1 VILPILAEGITAGR
15 SVSAGGDGMAV
26 GALEFAQGPSD
37 VARVDF
43 VLARPLWGKGLMTEA
58 VAEVIGWAFHA
69 LPELSSILSG
79 GLVAIIGSIRVMQ
92 KCGLTLQ
99 TNEYL
104 AFAKFGGTIHEVLH
118 YRIERE
124 AWARLHP

>member
-1 VILPILAEGITAGR
+1 MAATPRLPALPHGCRTTVQQTRLPGSSRSKIVILPILAEGITAGR

-79 GLVAIIGSIRVMQ
+79 GL
-92 KCGLTLQ
+92 
-99 TNEYL
+99 
-104 AFAKFGGTIHEVLH
+104 
-118 YRIERE
+118 
-124 AWARLHP
+124 

>member
-1 VILPILAEGITAGR
+1 
-15 SVSAGGDGMAV
+15 
-26 GALEFAQGPSD
+26 
-37 VARVDF
+37 
-43 VLARPLWGKGLMTEA
+43 
-58 VAEVIGWAFHA
+58 